1 MKSIWRRLMYYGIG
15 LMFGLLFVTLFFG
28 NRGCTWLPENRVKAS
43 VFSQIIVIDTNAMLA
58 EYTDSMYVV
67 ALADSKVN
75 FGLSARQGE
84 PKAYYFG
91 NTSKKKKGTFFQVT
105 FETDGVVAVC
115 QTIAEDRKA
124 KIAIGDHWFPII
136 HVPGDS
142 NFISFH
148 EDVLNEINNLKIN
161 RNQIHRALR
170 ENGMAQTVH
179 IDLDPDQRK
188 IHRMTF
194 AIGGQQYNI
203 RARYFQNSL
212 QLLDVEEIFSSE
224 LD

>member
-43 VFSQIIVIDTNAMLA
+43 VFSQVIVIDTNAMVDGF
-58 EYTDSMYVV
+58 TDSMYVV
-67 ALADSKVN
+67 AMADSKVN

-84 PKAYYFG
+84 PKSYYFG
-91 NTSKKKKGTFFQVT
+91 NTSKKKKSVFFQVT

-124 KIAIGDHWFPII
+124 KIAQGDHWFPII

-148 EDVLNEINNLKIN
+148 EDVLSEINNLKIT
-161 RNQIHRALR
+161 RNQIHRALKN
-170 ENGMAQTVH
+170 NGMAQTVH

-188 IHRMTF
+188 IHRMIF
-194 AIGGQQYNI
+194 AIGSQQYNI

-212 QLLDVEEIFSSE
+212 QLLGIEYLEETSE
-224 LD
+224 D